1 MDLNGLRTE
10 IFIQAVCGSTFK
22 LELKVNWKQHKIN
35 TEYIGEKE
43 SARVLVTFMWC
54 LARLSTSSF

>member
-35 TEYIGEKE
+35 TKYIGEKRKC
-43 SARVLVTFMWC
+43 SCPCDVYVVFGKAFY
-54 LARLSTSSF
+54 F